1 MTVAATRAAQQMAA
15 APQDLSPH
23 TVITLL
29 LEGALERIGQA
40 KQCLSE
46 SKAQEFDILVLKTV
60 GIINGLRA
68 SLDFE
73 QGGEIA
79 NNLDAV
85 YDYVSTRLTEKKD
98 ASALDEAAK
107 LLSEIKGGWDAIA
120 PAQD

>member
-23 TVITLL
+23 RVIALL
-29 LEGALERIGQA
+29 LDGALERIAQA
-40 KQCLSE
+40 RSCLVDHKE
-46 SKAQEFDILVLKTV
+46 QEFDTLVLKTV

-79 NNLDAV
+79 SNLDAV
-85 YDYVSTRLTEKKD
+85 YDYVAAKLIAKKD
-98 ASALDEAAK
+98 EQALAEAAK
-107 LLSEIKGGWDAIA
+107 LLAEIKQGWDGIA
-120 PAQD
+120 PQ